1 MVSVFISYAR
11 EDRSQAAELAQ
22 LLEGAGYVV
31 WWDWHL
37 VGGSDYRKVISRQ
50 LADAEKV
57 IVLWSATSV
66 NSAFVIDEAQE
77 AKEENKLIPIVIDAS
92 RPPLGFRDI
101 HALHTKAFHAVADAI
116 FASIDG
122 KIPVYASLTRRKA
135 HKLAAHKLAYGVAAA
150 AVAMLCLSTAL
161 MYPFKK
167 PDAFIKPIYKAYSS
181 SELGVTFEFPNNI
194 LSLDDTQRKEKRSLT
209 LLDGEGQTRVIIS
222 RTPLPDLKDV
232 KLAQQHEKE
241 ELEKQSYKVTYVAP
255 EHDPNWKNWYVL
267 SALKKNDVFYVRR
280 WYVEDSVVSIA
291 FYYPLAL
298 KPTYDELIS
307 TIIQKLVYT
316 ATSPKIDP

>member
-22 LLEGAGYVV
+22 LLEEAGYVV

-101 HALHTKAFHAVADAI
+101 HTLYIKKFHAVADAI

-167 PDAFIKPIYKAYSS
+167 PDAFIEPIYKAYSS
-181 SELGVTFEFPNNI
+181 SELGVTFEFPDNI
-194 LSLDDTQRKEKRSLT
+194 LSLDDTQRRTRSLT
-209 LLDGEGQTRVIIS
+209 LRDGEGQPRVTIS
-222 RTPLPDLKDV
+222 RTALLDLKDV

-241 ELEKQSYKVTYVAP
+241 QLEKQSYRVTYVAP
-255 EHDPNWKNWYVL
+255 EQDQHWKNWYVL
-267 SALKKNDVFYVRR
+267 SGLKNNTVFYVRR
-280 WYVEDSVVSIA
+280 WHVEDSVVSIE
-291 FYYPLAL
+291 FYYPLEL
-298 KPTYDELIS
+298 KPLYGKLIP
-307 TIIQKLVYT
+307 TIIQKLDYT